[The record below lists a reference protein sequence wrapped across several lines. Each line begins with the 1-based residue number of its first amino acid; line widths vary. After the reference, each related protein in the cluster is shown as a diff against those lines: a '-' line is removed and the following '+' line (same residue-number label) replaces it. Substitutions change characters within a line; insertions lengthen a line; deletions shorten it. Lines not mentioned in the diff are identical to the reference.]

1 MSADYIDVE
10 VYQPATNARPHRK
23 DAAGVEVWSAKLA
36 PDSLAALKIKLA
48 DAVDRLQ
55 CGGVQVVENP
65 DTTVERYEAMIW
77 DYERALAAVRT
88 HPDYRE
94 PGE

>member
-1 MSADYIDVE
+1 MSEPI
-10 VYQPATNARPHRK
+10 
-23 DAAGVEVWSAKLA
+23 A

-48 DAVDRLQ
+48 DAVMEWN
-55 CGGVQVVENP
+55 ENP
-65 DTTVERYEAMIW
+65 G
-77 DYERALAAVRT
+77 RAPWGALVHPRIAALRA